1 MQCTICNSNFEPTKS
16 NQIYCSLKCQQTAKS
31 RRSHA
36 KRTVNCGYGE
46 KSCPTCNVKFGR
58 RSANQNYCSKVCS
71 KIGFSYKQKKFLD
84 IPSCIEGA
92 SRKLDK
98 NLGYVR
104 LYAPMHSEAN
114 SWGYVYEHRIIAEQ
128 IVGRRLAKDEIVHH
142 KNGRRWDNRPENLE
156 VMNKVEHA
164 KMHGQRE
171 EDLDI

>member
-1 MQCTICNSNFEPTKS
+1 
-16 NQIYCSLKCQQTAKS
+16 
-31 RRSHA
+31 
-36 KRTVNCGYGE
+36 
-46 KSCPTCNVKFGR
+46 
-58 RSANQNYCSKVCS
+58 
-71 KIGFSYKQKKFLD
+71 
-84 IPSCIEGA
+84 
-92 SRKLDK
+92 
-98 NLGYVR
+98 
-104 LYAPMHSEAN
+104 MHSEAN